1 MPGAFIL
8 AGIRMSRC
16 GARVTRWSSS
26 SIGRARRWTP
36 SRTRKRGA
44 DDVACRYAPI
54 AQSVEQLP
62 FKETVV
68 GSNPTGRTWATGVDI
83 PCQIRGWYTI
93 RMNLFERAAR
103 RLAGAPQ
110 PVEKAVG
117 EAANSNSEA
126 ERVRRELLER
136 RQEIEKQI
144 EMSGEPSTVED
155 RRMLAEIDA
164 RLGMFDKAA

>member
-1 MPGAFIL
+1 
-8 AGIRMSRC
+8 
-16 GARVTRWSSS
+16 
-26 SIGRARRWTP
+26 
-36 SRTRKRGA
+36 
-44 DDVACRYAPI
+44 
-54 AQSVEQLP
+54 
-62 FKETVV
+62 
-68 GSNPTGRTWATGVDI
+68 
-83 PCQIRGWYTI
+83 
-93 RMNLFERAAR
+93 MNLFERAAR